1 MADDSLLRFIPN
13 ELNQEIEAKNGHIPE
28 TLFHYTDGG
37 AVIGMIQNKE
47 LWATSVQYMNDPN
60 ELHFVIDEVISYCE
74 AKMKDL
80 PERKPTPLLIAEP
93 GSHPKEDIENEM
105 AICVLEDT
113 IGVLKS
119 RTKSYE
125 QICLISLSKKGDL
138 LSQWRAYASN
148 GGYSIGF
155 SRDCLQELA
164 VSQEKIKISQ
174 YQDGKE
180 VSFWEHKP
188 FYKLLPC
195 IYTKREEQKRYAL
208 QTIDTALE
216 FLKKN
221 AYKWVLE
228 QETTHQQAYSVMR
241 DLGNEV
247 GDGIIWLSAILKDA
261 SFEEEQE
268 WRLVS
273 KPIRYED
280 LSYRS
285 RGSLIVPF
293 HKFSLTKADAKTE
306 PVSAIKEIYIG
317 PGSDR
322 EKRLSAQTL
331 AGLFRRNKI
340 AINDEAI
347 KITDTTFTRNL

>member
-1 MADDSLLRFIPN
+1 MATDSLFPD
-13 ELNQEIEAKNGHIPE
+13 ELKQKIAAKNGHILD

-60 ELHFVIDEVISYCE
+60 ELHFVIDEIINYCTSQIGIRP
-74 AKMKDL
+74 KH
-80 PERKPTPLLIAEP
+80 KPIPFLVEEMLYAS
-93 GSHPKEDIENEM
+93 GREDIENEM
-105 AICVLEDT
+105 ALCVLEDV

-119 RTKSYE
+119 RTKNHE
-125 QICLISLSKKGDL
+125 QICLISLSKNGDL

-155 SRDCLQELA
+155 GRDSLQELA
-164 VSQEKIKISQ
+164 MNQEKIKVSHFQ
-174 YQDGKE
+174 NGKE
-180 VSFWEHKP
+180 VYSSEHKP
-188 FYKLLPC
+188 VYRLLPC
-195 IYTKREEQKRYAL
+195 IYTKRDEQKRYAL
-208 QTIDTALE
+208 QTIDIALQ
-216 FLKKN
+216 FLKEN
-221 AYKWVLE
+221 AYRWVLE
-228 QETTHQQAYSVMR
+228 QEIVHKLAYSRMR
-241 DLGNEV
+241 ALGNEI

-273 KPIRYED
+273 NPIRYED

-293 HKFSLTKADAKTE
+293 HKFSLTKADTKTE
-306 PVSAIKEIYIG
+306 PISAIKEVYVG

-331 AGLFRRNKI
+331 AGLFRRNNI
-340 AINDEAI
+340 TMNDDTL
-347 KITDTTFTRNL
+347 KITDTTFSKNL